1 MRQIVLDTETT
12 GLSTAHGHRIIEIG
26 CLELVDRRLTGR
38 EFHCFLNPDR
48 EIDEAAQRVHGI
60 SREDLET
67 APRFSEIVDDFL
79 EFITDA
85 ELVIHNAEFDV
96 GFLEH
101 EMTLMEHAQPE
112 ITDHATVLDTL
123 SLARKMHPGQR
134 NSLDALCKRYEVDA
148 SKRNVHGA
156 LIDAELLAHVYLA
169 MTGGQTA
176 MSLDADVSI
185 SVGGRCAGDDSRQA
199 ELRHVGGGSRQAGS
213 RHAGDLKL
221 VVIRATDEEA
231 AAHEAILEKIA
242 RIGHSP
248 D

>member
-48 EIDEAAQRVHGI
+48 EIDEGAQSVHGI

-67 APRFSEIVDDFL
+67 APRFPEIVDEFL
-79 EFITDA
+79 EFINDA

-101 EMTLMEHAQPE
+101 EMTLMEHVQPK
-112 ITDHATVLDTL
+112 ITEHATVLDTL

-148 SKRNVHGA
+148 SQRDVHGA
-156 LIDAELLAHVYLA
+156 LIDAELLARVYLA

-176 MSLDADVSI
+176 MSLDADV
-185 SVGGRCAGDDSRQA
+185 GG
-199 ELRHVGGGSRQAGS
+199 
-213 RHAGDLKL
+213 RHAGDGSRRAGDGHAGDLNL

-242 RIGHSP
+242 RIAHSP

>member
-12 GLSTAHGHRIIEIG
+12 GLATSHGHRIIEIG

-38 EFHCFLNPDR
+38 RFHSFLNPDR
-48 EIDEAAQRVHGI
+48 DIDEGAESVHGI
-60 SREDLET
+60 SREDLDT
-67 APRFSEIVDDFL
+67 APRFPEIVDELL
-79 EFITDA
+79 EFLGGA
-85 ELVIHNAEFDV
+85 ELVIHNADFDV
-96 GFLEH
+96 GFIEH
-101 EMTLMEHAQPE
+101 EMTLMGHAQPE

-148 SKRNVHGA
+148 SQRNVHGA
-156 LIDAELLAHVYLA
+156 LIDAELLAQVYLA

-176 MSLDADVSI
+176 MSLDAKVSVP
-185 SVGGRCAGDDSRQA
+185 VGGGRAGDD
-199 ELRHVGGGSRQAGS
+199 SRQAGS
-213 RHAGDLKL
+213 RHASDLNL
-221 VVIRATDEEA
+221 VVIKATDEEA

-242 RIGHSP
+242 RIAHSP